1 VVGSELIPEVEDA
14 VRVRFGGVEVVV
26 RAFEGSEV
34 FNREVLR
41 ELFDREAGKIIGHSI
56 EDRGFVPRVF
66 IQDGSDAD

>member
-1 VVGSELIPEVEDA
+1 MVASEFVPESEDA
-14 VRVRFGGVEVVV
+14 VGAGFGGVKIVV